1 MVRFLQA
8 FFPMVRADTSST
20 LSAFATVSWI
30 AFFGY
35 VLDFLYRPLFQP
47 KVSSLQNSSAS
58 FVIFSMHVRCLLIT
72 LGSGIYRNPSCMPGP
87 LTSAFVQLSNF
98 TLDLL
103 DKQYYR
109 RELARRRKLIQLSR
123 DRIAY
128 YEPALKIWHH
138 QGNFYQGICI
148 VLQQASDTERRL
160 ALESSLI
167 RSYQP
172 SLNAPWV
179 GRTTVEQLRLHE
191 PKFVIPAPTTGIRF
205 VRRAH
210 RHARYRHA
218 GIVPSSESL
227 ASPSEICVS
236 LYRLGSNAKTKFEE
250 ARLLRS
256 RNTPWT
262 ALYLRARLL
271 KFVDEPWQTRP
282 GSTCRTFSG
291 IGKKTY
297 PVATHL

>member
-1 MVRFLQA
+1 MYARTTHIGFRSAAQLYVG
-8 FFPMVRADTSST
+8 ST
-20 LSAFATVSWI
+20 GQTV
-30 AFFGY
+30 
-35 VLDFLYRPLFQP
+35 
-47 KVSSLQNSSAS
+47 
-58 FVIFSMHVRCLLIT
+58 H
-72 LGSGIYRNPSCMPGP
+72 
-87 LTSAFVQLSNF
+87 
-98 TLDLL
+98 
-103 DKQYYR
+103 R
-109 RELARRRKLIQLSR
+109 RELARRCKLIQLSR

-128 YEPALKIWHH
+128 YEPALKIWHR
-138 QGNFYQGICI
+138 QGNFCQGICI

-179 GRTTVEQLRLHE
+179 RQLLSRLRLHE
-191 PKFVIPAPTTGIRF
+191 PKFVRPAPTTGIRF